1 MDLESNID
9 HVMELPQMVDHPEAL
24 FTPLFIKSVLDE
36 SDTSFLRVLKENQI
50 EGWPA
55 KASIYFFRGSEDK
68 IWNATQTHLAA
79 QAIENKGGTVKQKA
93 LIGED
98 HKSMIGP
105 FVEEVLKQVYY
116 E

>member
-1 MDLESNID
+1 M
-9 HVMELPQMVDHPEAL
+9 
-24 FTPLFIKSVLDE
+24 
-36 SDTSFLRVLKENQI
+36 ENQI

-55 KASIYFFRGSEDK
+55 QASIYFFRGSEDK
-68 IWNATQTHLAA
+68 IWNSTQTRLAA
-79 QAIENKGGTVKQKA
+79 QAIENKGGTVKQKV

-105 FVEEVLKQVYY
+105 FVEQVLKQVYY